1 MRSSRDCDTVVV
13 IHVFDAH
20 YSECPFAEVL
30 SLCFAGLLSSTPRQ
44 SATPTTTTT
53 TMESIAARIDHVLHA
68 LEDQGVGGRQ
78 MFKIA
83 RASVYAQILLAM
95 CGSMSFVYGSI
106 HPTAMALSLYA
117 VVAMEIKAPRL
128 LKIYACALLVLTV
141 VDFLWLCTYASA
153 ISSASTGLVAETT
166 GASAEVKE
174 VLSLQYGIVAA
185 GINNFFTL
193 MPEVFAF
200 FIRVASVALWV
211 LMWSKGLLDG
221 SVDGDMYSDPST
233 APYSGGNINVHHGM
247 EYQSEVTPGSPVRS
261 GRITGAG
268 GTFKPNDT
276 FTVDGGY
283 QDIDSDRDTLVN
295 L

>member
-1 MRSSRDCDTVVV
+1 MD
-13 IHVFDAH
+13 
-20 YSECPFAEVL
+20 
-30 SLCFAGLLSSTPRQ
+30 
-44 SATPTTTTT
+44 
-53 TMESIAARIDHVLHA
+53 SIAARIDHVLHA

-95 CGSMSFVYGSI
+95 CGSMSFAYGAI
-106 HPTAMALSLYA
+106 HPTAMALSLYG

-153 ISSASTGLVAETT
+153 ISSASSGLVAETT
-166 GASAEVKE
+166 GQSAEVKE
-174 VLSLQYGIVAA
+174 VLSVQYGIVAA

-200 FIRVASVALWV
+200 FIRVASLALWI

-221 SVDGDMYSDPST
+221 PDAMGDGYGVPST
-233 APYSGGNINVHHGM
+233 TVPYSGSTINTRHGM
-247 EYQSEVTPGSPVRS
+247 EYQSEVAPGSPVRS
-261 GRITGAG
+261 GRITGAA
-268 GTFKPNDT
+268 GTFKGNDT

-283 QDIDSDRDTLVN
+283 QDIDSDRDALVN